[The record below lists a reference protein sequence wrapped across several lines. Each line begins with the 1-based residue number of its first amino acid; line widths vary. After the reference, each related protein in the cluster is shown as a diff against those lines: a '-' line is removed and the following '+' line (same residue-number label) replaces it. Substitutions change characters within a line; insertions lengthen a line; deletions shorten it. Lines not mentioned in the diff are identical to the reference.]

1 MPTVN
6 QMVSLLCRIWMFG
19 DEMRSLGSPS
29 LAYVGRA
36 KGTRRRRRAATFLRH
51 MGVESVSSQ
60 RFITLENFHSNTCTV
75 GGKTLKCENVPF
87 QES

>member
-1 MPTVN
+1 MLMMN
-6 QMVSLLCRIWMFG
+6 QMVSLLCCIWMFG

-36 KGTRRRRRAATFLRH
+36 KRTRRRYRAVTFLRH

-60 RFITLENFHSNTCTV
+60 RFITLENFHSNTCTP
-75 GGKTLKCENVPF
+75 GGGYPEV
-87 QES
+87 